1 VCQGEG
7 VHSLSLVLMIH
18 NYLACLRKKMICLQN
33 FWLFVAKLP
42 HFSVTILQN
51 PEPEVEFDTVANEK
65 KQHEV
70 NVG

>member
-1 VCQGEG
+1 
-7 VHSLSLVLMIH
+7 
-18 NYLACLRKKMICLQN
+18 MICLQN